1 MKMFRHDNEGMQEEL
16 SLTAIVEDGM
26 LQQLRCSRDLKKVMA
41 LGRHSGNKVSSGFL
55 SSETHLNSI
64 NERPVAKATYFASL
78 YSGA

>member
-1 MKMFRHDNEGMQEEL
+1 
-16 SLTAIVEDGM
+16 
-26 LQQLRCSRDLKKVMA
+26 MA